1 MIEDLKKD
9 GEARMEKSIAALTAA
24 FAKLRTGRAH
34 PSLLE
39 QIYVDYYGANTP
51 LKQVANITVEDSR
64 TLAISPFEASM
75 IAPIEKAIMQAD
87 LGLNPMSSGNL
98 IRVPLPDLTEERRK
112 DLAKVVRH
120 EAEQGKVAIR
130 NIRRDVLSD
139 VKELLKEKEI
149 SEDDDRRAQTEIQQI
164 TDKYIAKVDELSE
177 SKQAEVMAI

>member
-9 GEARMEKSIAALTAA
+9 GEQRMEKSIAALVAT
-24 FAKLRTGRAH
+24 FSKLRTGRAH

-39 QIYVDYYGANTP
+39 QIHVDYYGANTP
-51 LKQVANITVEDSR
+51 LNQVANITVDDSR
-64 TLAISPFEASM
+64 TLAVTPFEQSM
-75 IAPIEKAIMQAD
+75 VPAIEKAIMQAD
-87 LGLNPMSSGNL
+87 LGLNPMSAGNV

-130 NIRRDVLSD
+130 NIRRDILGD

-149 SEDDDRRAQTEIQQI
+149 SEDDDRRAQTDVQEL
-164 TDKYIAKVDELSE
+164 TDKYVGKVDELSDA
-177 SKQAEVMAI
+177 KQAEVMAI